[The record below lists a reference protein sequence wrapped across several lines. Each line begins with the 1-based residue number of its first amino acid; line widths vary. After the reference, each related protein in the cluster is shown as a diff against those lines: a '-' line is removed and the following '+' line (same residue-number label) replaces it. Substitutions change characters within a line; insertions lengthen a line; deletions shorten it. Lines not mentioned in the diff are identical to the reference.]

1 MFVQPW
7 DAGLDEAAWQ
17 SWIAEGHDFG
27 QLSVNGLS
35 SAATTTPVAGF
46 QAGWLRSKG
55 AVR

>member
-27 QLSVNGLS
+27 QLSVNGLP
-35 SAATTTPVAGF
+35 SAATTTPGAGF